1 MLRQHCAS
9 EGRDY
14 DEIEKTAQT
23 RYDLGENGE
32 NVSRTIEHLHQVAEL
47 GFSQVHGSL
56 LGVSKPGQLDLLAE
70 QVIPAVE
77 KF

>member
-1 MLRQHCAS
+1 
-9 EGRDY
+9 
-14 DEIEKTAQT
+14 
-23 RYDLGENGE
+23 
-32 NVSRTIEHLHQVAEL
+32 LHQVAEL

-56 LGVSKPGQLDLLAE
+56 LRVSKPAQLDLLAE

>member
-1 MLRQHCAS
+1 MLRQHCAN
-9 EGRDY
+9 ERRDY

-32 NVSRTIEHLHQVAEL
+32 NVNQVIEHLHRVAEL

-56 LGVSKPGQLDLLAE
+56 LRVSKPGQLDLLAE
-70 QVIPAVE
+70 QVIPAVA